1 MRISSFI
8 NGGLFAIGAV
18 LLIIQLWF
26 SIWAFDVFMKIELT
40 IAIILVVSL
49 VFSFIFKET
58 EAIKKI
64 KNGDDL

>member
-18 LLIIQLWF
+18 LLIVQLWF
-26 SIWAFDVFMKIELT
+26 SIWALDVFIKIELT
-40 IAIILVVSL
+40 IAIILFVSL
-49 VFSFIFKET
+49 VFSFLFKES
-58 EAIKKI
+58 EATKKI